1 MVIAGALLLVV
12 VAVFAV
18 LHPVITGREAPVR
31 GTGEEVS
38 EAEFRKR
45 AVLLQL
51 RDLEHEFAMGKL
63 AEEDYKAVKSQLA
76 REALAA
82 IRAVK
87 GEEEGAVPGSPSTR
101 AAAEAELEEEI
112 ARARARLKGAVF
124 CSECGQP
131 NPPGSRFCAECGTP
145 LRTPQTSG
153 TS

>member
-31 GTGEEVS
+31 STGEEVS

-63 AEEDYKAVKSQLA
+63 AEEDYKAVKGQLA

-87 GEEEGAVPGSPSTR
+87 GEEEGAAEDAPSTQ

-112 ARARARLKGAVF
+112 ARARARLKGATF

-131 NPPGSRFCAECGTP
+131 NPPGSRFCAECGIP